1 MEPWIADTSTT
12 LRSAR
17 IAALACGEVR
27 LSEALEPG
35 GLAPTPDADKPR
47 RALVVDDSAPSRLI
61 LQHIL
66 EREGWAVSVTDSG
79 EGALGIVEADTG
91 CYDLIMVDLV
101 MEAMDG
107 VETIRQVRALP
118 AGRSSMIC
126 PMSSTVTPALE
137 AACRGAGA
145 NTEIL
150 RKPFSAPKVRVL
162 LQAILAGSGAL
173 PAVTAAQSTGDEA
186 ESDASHS
193 GTPLEIDVEG
203 ALQRSCGDA
212 AMLRQMLHTLGLE
225 GPPRVA
231 TAQDMLLRDDL
242 PGVMRQL
249 HNLRGE
255 MLNLGM
261 PGLAARARRL
271 EQALQEQGKIG
282 THGVQGQA
290 SGLDTA
296 TRHDAHQQLA
306 GIASELSGTVETVSR
321 LSILQG
327 AEARPTGTPTTR
339 GALTAQAFAALVA
352 AMQRNEADALQ
363 KAAPESRWLPSTY
376 SQDTETLFRKY
387 FDSLDFA
394 RALGLLNPADSADA
408 GPHEESKQRRILV
421 VDDAP
426 STVRLLCRILQ
437 GLGSLRFALS
447 GEHALQIARAWSPD
461 LILADI
467 QMGAMSGLDLCRAL
481 KDSPETAH
489 SPVILLSSD
498 NDVANEVSALTA
510 GASDFIEKPIN
521 PARVIGRVNTQL
533 NNLRRMPQ
541 RANSPSGNV
550 RNAPIGF
557 ITCTLAGRISEMNPQ
572 VAHLLQR
579 PILSFNGQQ
588 LGELFES
595 GSRSEVQ
602 ASTQAIAATNQP
614 ASIEARMIGG
624 DGGSIPVRMSGW
636 TAPGAG
642 GNVLWIAIEDIRDW
656 RLAERRRQEKNE
668 SGMIAS
674 LAGGIAHEFNNLLNI
689 VMGNLDMAL
698 EGESDPRRR
707 QRLDAASRA
716 AERAADISRRLGDT
730 ARRDAAAQRAPVQ
743 LRQVLDNIWP
753 LLTNVLPA
761 NVRLVRAAGD
771 TSREVLVDTQ
781 GMRSALLA
789 VLQNAA
795 DAMPQGG
802 TVSIRLG
809 DRQSDTPATPSET
822 SRYAFI
828 EISDNGPGLSPEVA
842 RRAFDPFFTTRS
854 PQRVGL
860 GLTTVHGFVT
870 AHGGRVDIRN
880 APEGGTVVTLCLPYG
895 DGPTPDRRAR

>member
-1 MEPWIADTSTT
+1 MGETT
-12 LRSAR
+12 QSN
-17 IAALACGEVR
+17 
-27 LSEALEPG
+27 
-35 GLAPTPDADKPR
+35 GLAPTPGADKPR

-61 LQHIL
+61 LKHIL

-79 EGALGIVEADTG
+79 EGALDIVRVDTDG
-91 CYDLIMVDLV
+91 YDLIMVDLV
-101 MEAMDG
+101 METMDG

-118 AGRSSMIC
+118 AGGSSMIC

-137 AACRGAGA
+137 AACREAGA
-145 NTEIL
+145 NSEIL
-150 RKPFSAPKVRVL
+150 RKPFNAPKLRSL
-162 LQAILAGSGAL
+162 LRAMLADGGA
-173 PAVTAAQSTGDEA
+173 PSAETAAQPIGDET
-186 ESDASHS
+186 EPDANHV
-193 GTPLEIDVEG
+193 GTPLDVDIEG
-203 ALQRSCGDA
+203 ALQRSGGDA
-212 AMLRQMLHTLGLE
+212 TMLRQMLHTLGLE

-271 EQALQEQGKIG
+271 EQALQEQAKMGA
-282 THGVQGQA
+282 HGAGGQA
-290 SGLDTA
+290 PYIDTPS
-296 TRHDAHQQLA
+296 RNDAYQQLA
-306 GIASELSGTVETVSR
+306 GIARELSGTVWT
-321 LSILQG
+321 LSQLPILQG
-327 AEARPTGTPTTR
+327 AQARPAGTLATG
-339 GALTAQAFAALVA
+339 GALTDRAFAALVA
-352 AMQRNEADALQ
+352 AMQRNDADALQ
-363 KAAPESRWLPSTY
+363 QAVPGSRWLPSTY
-376 SQDTETLFRKY
+376 SQETEALFRKY

-394 RALGLLNPADSADA
+394 RALGLLNPADLADA
-408 GPHEESKQRRILV
+408 GTQEDSTQRRILV
-421 VDDAP
+421 VDDAA

-447 GEHALQIARAWSPD
+447 GEHAMQIAQAWAPD
-461 LILADI
+461 LIIADI

-481 KDSPETAH
+481 KESPQTAH

-541 RANSPSGNV
+541 RANSPSGHV

-557 ITCTLAGRISEMNPQ
+557 ITCTLAGHISEMNPQ
-572 VAHLLQR
+572 VANLLQR
-579 PILSFNGQQ
+579 PILSFNGKH
-588 LGELFES
+588 LGELFET
-595 GSRSEVQ
+595 GSIPEVQ
-602 ASTQAIAATNQP
+602 AAMQAIAATNQP

-624 DGGSIPVRMSGW
+624 DGGSIPVRLSGW
-636 TAPGAG
+636 SAPGAG
-642 GNVLWIAIEDIRDW
+642 GNVLWVAIEDIRDW

-716 AERAADISRRLGDT
+716 AERAAGISRRLGDT
-730 ARRDAAAQRAPVQ
+730 ARRDAIAQRAPVR
-743 LRQVLDNIWP
+743 LHEVLDNMWP

-771 TSREVLVDTQ
+771 TSLEVLVDTQ
-781 GMRSALLA
+781 GMRNALLA
-789 VLQNAA
+789 VLQNAV
-795 DAMPQGG
+795 DALPQGG

-809 DRQSDTPATPSET
+809 DRQSDTPGTTGET
-822 SRYAFI
+822 GRYAFI
-828 EISDNGPGLSPEVA
+828 EISDSGPGLAAEVA

-854 PQRVGL
+854 PQHVGL
-860 GLTTVHGFVT
+860 GLTTVHGFVS

-880 APEGGTVVTLCLPYG
+880 APEGGAIVTLYLPTG
-895 DGPTPDRRAR
+895 GEQTQGLQTS